1 MTSAAPLFAPPMPK
15 PALSGRGRV
24 VVSRLESERPGP
36 MRVPTVLSL
45 ARMAAHVV
53 ASSVAAACAL
63 ASDGVIPAQMH
74 NTPYTIVVYVFDNSR
89 TVVEKNQH
97 RRIQHPC
104 LSREGRAFC
113 NSRIV
118 AAAFR
123 PVCRDV
129 WRNPIVAPS
138 PRTFSMRT
146 PSQHLLSSSIA
157 IAAMIPAIGIAQVR
171 PQTTLRGPGS
181 GQPWQCNPT
190 DSSRAFNR
198 ALRADSLARQR
209 AAGGAVPGTQQVT
222 GGTGRSH
229 EFPEYDVVLDIPN
242 LCVNRLFLKVDS
254 VTAKLNLNAR
264 VANLVRI
271 DAGADVLIGTVDL
284 TIQGVRAQALLLVD
298 LDDVVYI
305 VDQTLTFVDNHP
317 EIVQQLGSTL
327 QTTVGAV
334 GGLVNRLLL
343 GTVTNSLG
351 QAVQRLI
358 DQSTGSIIEK
368 AVVGAGQQAA
378 ERVVGNITQLTVIS
392 QVTDA
397 AGNLV
402 KRARDAATNA
412 IVQYTLSKAGKLL
425 TSSIIQAGTR

>member
-1 MTSAAPLFAPPMPK
+1 MRSTPRNLLTSAIAFAF
-15 PALSGRGRV
+15 L
-24 VVSRLESERPGP
+24 
-36 MRVPTVLSL
+36 
-45 ARMAAHVV
+45 
-53 ASSVAAACAL
+53 
-63 ASDGVIPAQMH
+63 
-74 NTPYTIVVYVFDNSR
+74 
-89 TVVEKNQH
+89 
-97 RRIQHPC
+97 
-104 LSREGRAFC
+104 
-113 NSRIV
+113 
-118 AAAFR
+118 
-123 PVCRDV
+123 
-129 WRNPIVAPS
+129 
-138 PRTFSMRT
+138 
-146 PSQHLLSSSIA
+146 
-157 IAAMIPAIGIAQVR
+157 IPAISTAQAR
-171 PQTTLRGPGS
+171 PQTTARMTGS
-181 GQPWQCNPT
+181 GQPWQCQPS

-209 AAGGAVPGTQQVT
+209 TAGGVAGGAQVT
-222 GGTGRSH
+222 GGTARSH

-242 LCVNRLFLKVDS
+242 LCVNRIFLKVDS

-264 VANLVRI
+264 VSNLVRI
-271 DAGADVLIGTVDL
+271 DAVAHVLIGTVDL

-327 QTTVGAV
+327 QNTVGAV

-351 QAVQRLI
+351 QTVQRLI
-358 DQSTGSIIEK
+358 DPGTGSIIEK
-368 AVVGAGQQAA
+368 AVTAAGQQAA
-378 ERVVGNITQLTVIS
+378 EKVVGNITQLPVIS

-425 TSSIIQAGTR
+425 TARVIQAATR